1 MKGETYLYFSDE
13 LAGTANDTGVFKAS
27 DFQSME
33 IGGAALIDLF
43 FKGAELYNTKAAD
56 IRLAI
61 PTLATGAS
69 NTAFRDACRIF
80 SGCLNRASGSML
92 VVADELNGVYV
103 SPFQGAVIMDDTN

>member
-13 LAGTANDTGVFKAS
+13 LAGTENDTIVCRAS

-43 FKGAELYNTKAAD
+43 FKSGEAYTTKAAD

-61 PTLATGAS
+61 DTLATGAS
-69 NTAFRDACRIF
+69 NTAFKDACRVF
-80 SGCLNRASGSML
+80 SGCLNHASGKML
-92 VVADELNGVYV
+92 VVADEKNSVYV
-103 SPFQGAVIMDDTN
+103 EPFKGAVAVDDVN